1 MNLVKWFYT
10 IELGGNVVV
19 KALKWVAYITIAA
32 AFIGG
37 IVAGNIFAPEPEFS
51 FDDKTFSWGFM
62 VTFWVSGAVSSIFI
76 LGFASLLQH
85 VEYMSER
92 LYNLEELTRRQKEL
106 TERGLTQFSQSS

>member
-1 MNLVKWFYT
+1 M
-10 IELGGNVVV
+10 V